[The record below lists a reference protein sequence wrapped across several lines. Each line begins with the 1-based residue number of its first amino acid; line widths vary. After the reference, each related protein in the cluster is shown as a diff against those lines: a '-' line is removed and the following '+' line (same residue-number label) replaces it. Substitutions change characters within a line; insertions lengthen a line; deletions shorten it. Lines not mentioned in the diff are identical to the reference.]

1 MTQNHERGSTAP
13 CTLASERSFGGQ
25 SNILSDFD
33 SFRRRVAIAGPNVHM
48 MPHHKR
54 TGAPAPPLSHAQK
67 LSFHRAIRRAAVDVT
82 NVNHIS
88 NVYHLNRRIEDAYS
102 TTEKAKHP
110 QDPAIYP
117 SYIKRHPNMQHSAVR
132 AEVLGFSSPRELAAS
147 QGHPIIRLA
156 AENIHAHAHTPRQDY
171 SRVEEYVAALAAAAP
186 SRSSSAPAVRPQQQQ
201 QHHQHPLVPPL
212 AVCRSGVFSDRPSA
226 YSSSHY
232 NHDGGDG
239 YQGLTISGNL
249 LEAFPGGTHRSRA
262 STVASHDRN
271 IHTPKGD
278 RYTPRSGDQYFHS
291 GKFHTNGE
299 HSTYKRAIMSEI
311 TESRLYKEKDL
322 QALFRT
328 YIRRAPI
335 CDKDTVEAVVLE
347 LKLELDVF

>member
-1 MTQNHERGSTAP
+1 MTQNQESTRGSTAP
-13 CTLASERSFGGQ
+13 CNITSQRSFGGR

-33 SFRRRVAIAGPNVHM
+33 SFRRRVDIAGPNVHM
-48 MPHHKR
+48 LPHNKR

-82 NVNHIS
+82 SVNHVS

-102 TTEKAKHP
+102 ATEKAKHP
-110 QDPAIYP
+110 NDPAIYP

-132 AEVLGFSSPRELAAS
+132 AEVLGYGSPRDMAANH
-147 QGHPIIRLA
+147 QHPINQMFA
-156 AENIHAHAHTPRQDY
+156 DNIQPHTPRQDY

-186 SRSSSAPAVRPQQQQ
+186 SRSSSAPAVRPGQQQH
-201 QHHQHPLVPPL
+201 HHQHPLVPPL
-212 AVCRSGVFSDRPSA
+212 TVCRSGVFSDRPSA
-226 YSSSHY
+226 YRSSHY

-239 YQGLTISGNL
+239 YQGLSISGNL
-249 LEAFPGGTHRSRA
+249 LDAFPGGTHRSRP
-262 STVASHDRN
+262 STFASHDHN

-291 GKFHTNGE
+291 GKFHINGE

-311 TESRLYKEKDL
+311 TETRMFKEKEL
-322 QALFRT
+322 QELFRK

-335 CDKDTVEAVVLE
+335 CDKDTVEAVVME